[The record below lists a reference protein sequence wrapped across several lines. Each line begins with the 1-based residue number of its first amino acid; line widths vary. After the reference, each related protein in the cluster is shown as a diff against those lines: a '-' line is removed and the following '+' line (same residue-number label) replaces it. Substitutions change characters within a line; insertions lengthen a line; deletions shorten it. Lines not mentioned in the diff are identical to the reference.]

1 MRLRLAPAPLP
12 RRLEVDRLFSETH
25 LRLMA
30 IIDRGLGVKL
40 RMALPLPTL
49 LPWPMLP
56 VETLK
61 HPLLLDPH
69 PPAAHQEMVAQTA
82 MQTPQDPP
90 APVLD
95 QALAETART

>member
-49 LPWPMLP
+49 QP
-56 VETLK
+56 
-61 HPLLLDPH
+61 
-69 PPAAHQEMVAQTA
+69 
-82 MQTPQDPP
+82 
-90 APVLD
+90 
-95 QALAETART
+95 